1 MRAVL
6 HAAGYCD
13 SFGAIPRPAVLPN
26 VLPPPTCWT
35 NTRLDYV
42 FLSQVAAAG
51 AVRVTAHTT
60 VRDCDVSDHFPVLCE
75 IVISRYR
82 PGIHSPSSAT
92 DAELSELSEL
102 HAELSEVAKVKDLE
116 AKKLEE

>member
-13 SFGAIPRPAVLPN
+13 SFGAILRPAVLPN

-42 FLSQVAAAG
+42 LLSQVAAAG
-51 AVRVTAHTT
+51 AVRVTAHKT

-75 IVISRYR
+75 IDISER
-82 PGIHSPSSAT
+82 
-92 DAELSELSEL
+92 
-102 HAELSEVAKVKDLE
+102 
-116 AKKLEE
+116 

>member
-1 MRAVL
+1 
-6 HAAGYCD
+6 
-13 SFGAIPRPAVLPN
+13 
-26 VLPPPTCWT
+26 
-35 NTRLDYV
+35 
-42 FLSQVAAAG
+42 
-51 AVRVTAHTT
+51 

-102 HAELSEVAKVKDLE
+102 HAELSELRAKVKDLE
-116 AKKLEE
+116 AKKLKE